1 MMVKLTSRKSKRA
14 FNSLPNEEKAK
25 IIHEQV
31 VSKIQD
37 VAKEEVMKS
46 FISGAKYEGQHL
58 YQKFVERID
67 QAEGVEREALINRLL
82 SYLREAH
89 LNYVKDKPNE

>member
-1 MMVKLTSRKSKRA
+1 MIVKIDSRKAKRE
-14 FNSLPNEEKAK
+14 FNRLSNEEKAK
-25 IIHEQV
+25 IVHEQV

-46 FISGAKYEGQHL
+46 FISGAQYEGQHL

-67 QAEGVEREALINRLL
+67 QAEGIEREALINRLL
-82 SYLREAH
+82 SHLREAH
-89 LNYVKDKPNE
+89 LNYVKDRG